1 MKNLSKY
8 DIWKPHFKISSK
20 DISCLGIVLRSISLQ
35 TMACT
40 LQQHVMYPFL
50 DFMHIAGLIVKLLD
64 NMLNIKKK
72 LHKNTYHFEITL
84 GKFDLNEMLKSKQDQ
99 NVSCNI
105 IKPTSKIKIS
115 KNLQISNGTPNINP
129 MPLGE

>member
-1 MKNLSKY
+1 
-8 DIWKPHFKISSK
+8 
-20 DISCLGIVLRSISLQ
+20 
-35 TMACT
+35 MAFT

-72 LHKNTYHFEITL
+72 LRKNTYHFEITL
-84 GKFDLNEMLKSKQDQ
+84 GKFDLNEILEMLKSKQDQ
-99 NVSCNI
+99 NFSCNI
-105 IKPTSKIKIS
+105 IKPTSKIQIS
-115 KNLQISNGTPNINP
+115 KNLQISNGTPNTNP

>member
-1 MKNLSKY
+1 
-8 DIWKPHFKISSK
+8 
-20 DISCLGIVLRSISLQ
+20 
-35 TMACT
+35 
-40 LQQHVMYPFL
+40 
-50 DFMHIAGLIVKLLD
+50 MHIAGLIVKLLD